1 MPSSFF
7 TGCYSSMT
15 LPASCMWPPPCAP
28 PSVCL
33 FFLLF
38 LLILLCLLFHVSP
51 SPLLRSLSFSP
62 SVPPLLLGAW
72 VGVDG
77 LHLYARQTSPMS
89 GAHSRKNGVRFGRVP
104 EGPRLCLVLRV
115 QGVGWLPC
123 TLLTFERER
132 KASFRWPSLP
142 FFGVLL
148 LLFDA
153 QPGRANPLAPRGGKS
168 NLHSV
173 IN

>member
-38 LLILLCLLFHVSP
+38 FSFFFVFFSTNFPLRSFGLSLFLLLPLRCCWGPGLGGMVCICMHARHLLCPALTVEKKESALVG
-51 SPLLRSLSFSP
+51 SLK
-62 SVPPLLLGAW
+62 G
-72 VGVDG
+72 
-77 LHLYARQTSPMS
+77 
-89 GAHSRKNGVRFGRVP
+89 N
-104 EGPRLCLVLRV
+104 RLCLVLRV